1 MKAIGLC
8 LVAVTG
14 LLCGLFAAL
23 HLKQRVKTLTL
34 AVELLAFLQSRIRY
48 TAAPFS
54 ALLCEAAAQE
64 RFAAL
69 TFLQQTAQL
78 LTQGQTVPQA
88 WQNSVKSLQRQDGLT
103 REDQALLL
111 HLGDD
116 LGRTDTSGQTAHLTL
131 YCQQLEQTLVTARD
145 TAKTK
150 GTLYR
155 TLGLCA
161 GAAAALL
168 LW

>member
-1 MKAIGLC
+1 MKVIGLC
-8 LVAVTG
+8 LVVATG

-23 HLKQRVKTLTL
+23 RLKQRVKTLTL
-34 AVELLAFLQSRIRY
+34 GVELLAFLQSRINY
-48 TAAPFS
+48 TAAPLS

-69 TFLQQTAQL
+69 LFLQQTALL

-88 WQNSVKSLQRQDGLT
+88 WQNGVNSRERQDGLT
-103 REDQALLL
+103 KEDITLLL
-111 HLGDD
+111 HIGDD
-116 LGRTDTSGQTAHLTL
+116 LGRTDTNGQTAHLTL
-131 YCQQLEQTLVTARD
+131 CCQQMEQELHSARD

-155 TLGLCA
+155 TLGACA

>member
-8 LVAVTG
+8 LVVAAG

-34 AVELLAFLQSRIRY
+34 TVELLTFLQSRIRY
-48 TAAPFS
+48 TAAPLS

-69 TFLQQTAQL
+69 LFLQQTAAL

-88 WQNSVKSLQRQDGLT
+88 WQNGVRSRERQDGLT
-103 REDQALLL
+103 SEDQTLLL
-111 HLGDD
+111 HIGDD
-116 LGRTDTSGQTAHLTL
+116 LGRTDTSGQTAHLAL
-131 YCQQLEQTLVTARD
+131 YYQQLEQTLVTARD